1 MVRKMLLKL
10 EIMLL
15 LIILAKLTLE
25 IRELM
30 YQNGMVTVITGQPL
44 NKSVLNSLF
53 SVLVGEDQVTEE
65 PIMHLMKII
74 MAQKMPVC
82 L

>member
-1 MVRKMLLKL
+1 MP
-10 EIMLL
+10 L

-44 NKSVLNSLF
+44 NKPVLNSLF